1 MYPIDAI
8 TNFSFVMLWRPHVL
22 GLMLQ
27 QGVDRRCREFEN
39 RHGKLLND
47 ALLLKVCR
55 KNTVAKV
62 SRLFFAASG
71 VFFLAGLNFLQRA
84 GSGSKPPKY
93 FMLQTSQSRALRLQQ
108 LLQLTSD

>member
-1 MYPIDAI
+1 MYLAQ
-8 TNFSFVMLWRPHVL
+8 
-22 GLMLQ
+22 MLQ
-27 QGVDRRCREFEN
+27 QGVSRRCREFEN

-62 SRLFFAASG
+62 SRLFVAASG
-71 VFFLAGLNFLQRA
+71 VFFLSGLNFLQRA